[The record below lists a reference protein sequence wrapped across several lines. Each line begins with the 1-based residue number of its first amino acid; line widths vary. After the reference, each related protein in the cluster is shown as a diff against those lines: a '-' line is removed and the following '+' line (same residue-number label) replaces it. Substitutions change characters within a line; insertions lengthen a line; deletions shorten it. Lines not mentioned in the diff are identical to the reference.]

1 MMTRYETSKNTAKM
15 NTIIGNEIED
25 LVTEIS
31 ELVDEQ
37 GIPEIPPKE

>member
-1 MMTRYETSKNTAKM
+1 MMTRYETSENTAKM

-31 ELVDEQ
+31 ELVD
-37 GIPEIPPKE
+37 